1 MPSVEVSN
9 TSWEVCIRAVINCF
23 SCIFVLLDLIDLM
36 SAGTEDQS
44 PSGFESRGF
53 RVLGLETSKVMS
65 NLHTLV
71 TDQLLI
77 TDEVFIYS
85 E

>member
-1 MPSVEVSN
+1 M
-9 TSWEVCIRAVINCF
+9 INCF

-44 PSGFESRGF
+44 RAGFESRGF
-53 RVLGLETSKVMS
+53 RVLRLETSKVIS
-65 NLHTLV
+65 SLHTLV

-77 TDEVFIYS
+77 TEEVFINS